1 MTPTGLEPRLSAN
14 AIFNCTNRGKQT
26 PCMRTSI
33 LRTGRHAQGPTVI
46 FRALQY
52 LTVLLAKTETTVN
65 YGLAGTIDQRCGEC
79 NIS

>member
-14 AIFNCTNRGKQT
+14 AIVDCTSRSKQT

-33 LRTGRHAQGPTVI
+33 LGTGRHAQGPTVI

-52 LTVLLAKTETTVN
+52 PTVLLAKNETTVN
-65 YGLAGTIDQRCGEC
+65 YGLAGTIEQRCGE
-79 NIS
+79 